1 MSNGNGYDHT
11 NVEELLELALT
22 RMAAGEGYA
31 DIIAAIPPENL
42 DEFEGILQM
51 VQDLEMLAD
60 VDVPRDP
67 VAQAASRRSFVAEAE
82 AMCAQHAA
90 TSASEDGDA
99 PGFMARV
106 QTVWTDVVNGLRGNS
121 VRLAP
126 IAMLLAVILGLG
138 ALYMVSQA
146 EPGDPGYSMQMW
158 FQNQRLKL
166 ASPDL
171 REEILERQEAELA
184 QKVIAVADRQDR
196 TPVAVREH
204 YIARVTEVLPNR
216 IGVGDLLVTLFYQPD
231 PNLEQFVPIVM
242 SAAPQIGDWVRIEY
256 QILPGQSGEGTPLVQ
271 GVSLE
276 VLPEPVAEIP
286 AHDAGETTTSD
297 SGRDRDRDRNN
308 DAPAASQPA
317 SALPQVYGGNC
328 DGPGGW
334 HCIVIER
341 GDTLW
346 AISQRTGF
354 TVQELMQANKLT
366 SDKIIA
372 GDLLR
377 PGAPVARP
385 RSGTTINRR
394 LPARRQVHLP
404 RGATATSATQTDP
417 SNDFD
422 RTPENNSTVVR
433 PPSAE
438 PVRMPVRPRTTAVRL
453 PSRIPPRPVG
463 RHPAR
468 RHFRPK
474 AAALMT
480 VPRAPSVRKRRRPMA
495 VKVRR
500 PMRPAREP
508 AMRPAPAQPVAVKRP
523 AVPAVR
529 PRQKAAN
536 RLRVTARPHQAV
548 MPAQPQAKRP
558 AHVMR
563 QVQATPVVRPA
574 VKPGPVTAVR

>member
-90 TSASEDGDA
+90 TSAAEDGDA

-146 EPGDPGYSMQMW
+146 DPGDPGYSMQMW

-256 QILPGQSGEGTPLVQ
+256 QILPGQSGGEGTPWVQ

-317 SALPQVYGGNC
+317 SARPQVYGGNC

-354 TVQELMQANKLT
+354 TVQELMQANKEADIRQDHRRR
-366 SDKIIA
+366 SSV
-372 GDLLR
+372 R

-385 RSGTTINRR
+385 RSGTTINSR
-394 LPARRQVHLP
+394 LPARRQVLSAARP
-404 RGATATSATQTDP
+404 QPATQT
-417 SNDFD
+417 
-422 RTPENNSTVVR
+422 
-433 PPSAE
+433 
-438 PVRMPVRPRTTAVRL
+438 
-453 PSRIPPRPVG
+453 
-463 RHPAR
+463 
-468 RHFRPK
+468 
-474 AAALMT
+474 
-480 VPRAPSVRKRRRPMA
+480 
-495 VKVRR
+495 
-500 PMRPAREP
+500 
-508 AMRPAPAQPVAVKRP
+508 
-523 AVPAVR
+523 
-529 PRQKAAN
+529 
-536 RLRVTARPHQAV
+536 
-548 MPAQPQAKRP
+548 
-558 AHVMR
+558 
-563 QVQATPVVRPA
+563 
-574 VKPGPVTAVR
+574 

>member
-90 TSASEDGDA
+90 TSAAEDGDA

-146 EPGDPGYSMQMW
+146 DPGDPGYSMQMW

-256 QILPGQSGEGTPLVQ
+256 QILPGQSGGEGTPWVQ

-372 GDLLR
+372 GDLLYAQGRRSPGPGRVPQSTAACR
-377 PGAPVARP
+377 PVGKCPA
-385 RSGTTINRR
+385 
-394 LPARRQVHLP
+394 ARRDRNQ
-404 RGATATSATQTDP
+404 RTQTDP

-433 PPSAE
+433 PRQPS
-438 PVRMPVRPRTTAVRL
+438 PVRMPVRPRTTAVR
-453 PSRIPPRPVG
+453 
-463 RHPAR
+463 HPAGFHHDR
-468 RHFRPK
+468 WDVIQRVDTFD
-474 AAALMT
+474 
-480 VPRAPSVRKRRRPMA
+480 RKRR
-495 VKVRR
+495 
-500 PMRPAREP
+500 
-508 AMRPAPAQPVAVKRP
+508 
-523 AVPAVR
+523 
-529 PRQKAAN
+529 
-536 RLRVTARPHQAV
+536 L
-548 MPAQPQAKRP
+548 
-558 AHVMR
+558 
-563 QVQATPVVRPA
+563 
-574 VKPGPVTAVR
+574 